1 MIRGALGHMDVA
13 QLMIWTFW
21 LFFAGLVFWL
31 RKEDRREGYP
41 LESEGVPQFNKDRG
55 FLLIPR
61 PKTFRLANGDVI
73 QAPRF
78 EEPQTPYSAEKVEPW
93 PGAPIAPKG
102 DPLKANVGPGAY
114 NIRPDKPYN
123 ALDGQDLVQPLR
135 KAKHFAL
142 SPEGG
147 NPIGLPVVGN
157 DNNVGGK
164 IKDVWVDISESVVR
178 YYEVE
183 LGDKTGSIILPV
195 YFGDVQWSK
204 RRVVV
209 KALLAEHFTKAPR
222 LKNPDRIT
230 MAEEDR
236 VAAFVAAGTLYRD
249 PERAE
254 PFI

>member
-13 QLMIWTFW
+13 QITIWAFW
-21 LFFAGLVFWL
+21 LFFAGLVWYL
-31 RKEDRREGYP
+31 RQEDRREGYP

-55 FLLIPR
+55 FLFIPQ

-73 QAPRF
+73 KAPRF
-78 EEPQTPYSAEKVEPW
+78 EERHISISAEKVEPW
-93 PGAPIAPKG
+93 PGSPIQPKG

-114 NIRPDKPYN
+114 NLRPDKPYN
-123 ALDGQDLVQPLR
+123 ALGGQDLVQPLR
-135 KAKHFAL
+135 AAKHFAL

-147 NPIGLPVVGN
+147 NPIGLPVVGA
-157 DNNVGGK
+157 DTNVGGK
-164 IKDVWVDISESVVR
+164 IKDIWVDISESVVR

-183 LGDKTGSIILPV
+183 LADGTGSIILPV

-209 KALLAEHFTKAPR
+209 KALFAEQFTKAPR
-222 LKNPDRIT
+222 LANPDRIT
-230 MAEEDR
+230 MLEEDK
-236 VAAFVAAGTLYRD
+236 VSAFVAGGTLYRD
-249 PERAE
+249 PERVE